1 MSFSRYKIY
10 KITIIIII
18 LTSFTPVSLISRSA
32 ECAIAGSQMISP
44 GGKTSVREIDEE
56 KIRRTLENK
65 IVVEKL
71 RSYGLSKEE
80 ITAKMGKMSDEQIHQ
95 LAALSDR
102 IPAGG
107 NGAVAIVVAAL
118 VALVVIIV
126 ILILLK
132 KI

>member
-1 MSFSRYKIY
+1 MSFYRYKIY
-10 KITIIIII
+10 KVSIIIII

-44 GGKTSVREIDEE
+44 GGKTSVREINEE

-80 ITAKMGKMSDEQIHQ
+80 VMAKMERMSDEQIHQ
-95 LAALSDR
+95 LAALSDK

-107 NGAVAIVVAAL
+107 NGAIIAVVAI
-118 VALVVIIV
+118 LVVFVIIIV
-126 ILILLK
+126 VLILLK

>member
-1 MSFSRYKIY
+1 MRLSRYKIY
-10 KITIIIII
+10 KVSIIIII
-18 LTSFTPVSLISRSA
+18 LMSFTPVSLISRSA

-44 GGKTSVREIDEE
+44 GGKTSAREINEE
-56 KIRRTLENK
+56 KVRRTLENK

-80 ITAKMGKMSDEQIHQ
+80 VMAKMERMSDEQIHQ

-107 NGAVAIVVAAL
+107 NAAVVAIIAVVA
-118 VALVVIIV
+118 VFVIIIIV
-126 ILILLK
+126 LIVLK